1 MHSQHHPDRGH
12 RWLLAA
18 GLTNLFLASLLHLPA
33 AADVIVLA
41 NRAGGTVQVRFE
53 PVTGQAQQVA
63 LPLNDV
69 VPLFVDG
76 RAHVSFSSSGNTK
89 RYLLDANSAYFF
101 GRGSDGRM
109 DLQKIGFGDSPSLG
123 NGRPLPGSASRPTQA
138 TITVKILVDEEEP
151 ARQVIWERRLRRR
164 VEAAS
169 EILEKYSRVGLRVV
183 AVDTWNSDNDT
194 HDFEAALAEFEREVK
209 PAPAQVALGFTSQW
223 TMVQGRTH
231 MAGTRGPLYTHILAR
246 EGSPQISESEKLE
259 FLVHEL
265 GHFLGATHS
274 PEQGSVMRPVL
285 GNNRTRRTDYS
296 VRFDPVNT
304 LVISLVGEE
313 IRRRNIVRFSDMTT
327 GTKLRLAPIYDQL
340 AVAMPGDPSS
350 SRYRVLLSSAVGTP
364 LADSAK
370 VVLQAIQRAAVANHA
385 LPMAA
390 GASVGVPARRT
401 GDELT
406 DYYVRQAALAASR
419 LPEDVAP
426 RAFMVALGVGLGL
439 DDSNLLAKVPGA
451 AGLIR
456 AVETPSDR
464 AARLAV
470 LGQPT
475 MRGRRDLAQHFVVSG
490 FLVATLGSD
499 AAESAG
505 IAKELMDA
513 QGTSGLSFADIAA
526 DRAGI
531 RFAEGV
537 QERRFSLKLL
547 SLGFSSAA
555 FMPEVD
561 GLPESLTAAQFVA
574 QYGSAD
580 DPRFKKQ
587 LQAIDGRVLQ
597 LAPYRVTAR
606 PNRP

>member
-1 MHSQHHPDRGH
+1 MRAQSNH
-12 RWLLAA
+12 RRRSGWLLIV
-18 GLTNLFLASLLHLPA
+18 GLTFSLSVGPRCRPV

-41 NRAGGTVQVRFE
+41 NRAGGTLSVRFE
-53 PVTGQAQQVA
+53 PVTGSAQLVA
-63 LPLNDV
+63 VPFGEV

-76 RAHVSFSSSGNTK
+76 RAHVSFSSSGSTK

-101 GRGSDGRM
+101 GRGTDGRT
-109 DLQKIGFGDSPSLG
+109 DLQKIGFGAAPSLG
-123 NGRPLPGSASRPTQA
+123 DGRSLPGSANSPMA

-169 EILEKYSRVGLRVV
+169 AILGKYSRVGLRVV

-194 HDFEAALAEFEREVK
+194 HDFEAALSEFEREVK

-274 PEQGSVMRPVL
+274 PEPNSVMRPVL
-285 GNNRTRRTDYS
+285 GNNRSRRTDYS

-304 LVISLVGEE
+304 LIISLVGEE
-313 IRRRNIVRFSDMTT
+313 IRRRKIVRFSDMTT

-340 AVAMPGDPSS
+340 AVAMPGDTSS
-350 SRYRVLLSSAVGTP
+350 PRYRVLLSSSVGTP

-370 VVLQAIQRAAVANHA
+370 VVLQAIQRAALANHA
-385 LPMAA
+385 LPTSI
-390 GASVGVPARRT
+390 GSSVGVPPRRT
-401 GDELT
+401 GDALT
-406 DYYVRQAALAASR
+406 DYYVRAAASAASR
-419 LPEDVAP
+419 LPDDVAP
-426 RAFMVALGVGLGL
+426 KAFLVALGIGL
-439 DDSNLLAKVPGA
+439 DDSNLLSKVPGV

-456 AVETPSDR
+456 AVDSPSDR

-470 LGQPT
+470 LGEPS

-490 FLVATLGSD
+490 LLAATLGSA

-505 IAKELMDA
+505 IAKELVDA
-513 QGTSGLSFADIAA
+513 QGASGLSFADIAA

-537 QERRFSLKLL
+537 QDRRFALKLL
-547 SLGFSSAA
+547 SLGFSSVA

-561 GLPESLTAAQFVA
+561 GLPEGLSATQFA
-574 QYGSAD
+574 SEYGSAS
-580 DPRFKKQ
+580 DPRFRKQ
-587 LQAIDGRVLQ
+587 LQATDRLVLQ
-597 LAPYRVTAR
+597 LAPYRVTANPSR
-606 PNRP
+606 P